1 MAKTKLPTKK
11 ELMSPN
17 LDKKG
22 FSDKQILDGLLKF
35 KLIDPM
41 KGLVKKAPNPKAK
54 DTKKMLANKGGMAK
68 KKTKYMAMGGMAK
81 KKTKYMAKGGAV
93 KKTKYMAKG
102 GAMKKTKYMAK
113 GGATRR

>member
-41 KGLVKKAPNPKAK
+41 QGLVKKAPNPKAK
-54 DTKKMLANKGGMAK
+54 DTKKLLANKGGMATK
-68 KKTKYMAMGGMAK
+68 KKMMGGG
-81 KKTKYMAKGGAV
+81 Y
-93 KKTKYMAKG
+93 
-102 GAMKKTKYMAK
+102 AMKKKK
-113 GGATRR
+113 

>member
-68 KKTKYMAMGGMAK
+68 KKTKYMA
-81 KKTKYMAKGGAV
+81 KGGAV